1 MIKTVL
7 FDIDGTLLNTAELI
21 YQAFEHSLKINGQKV
36 LARRKMA
43 VSIGKSLED
52 CYLDFAPNGN
62 PVVLSKNHNEFQLKN
77 SHLAELFPD
86 TLKTLEQL
94 KHLGFKMAGI
104 TNRWKSSGK
113 LSVKH
118 TGLDKYLDFVLF
130 RDDVEKLKPDPQP
143 VFQALE
149 KLKIKKEE
157 AVLAGD
163 SEVDILCGRNAGIK
177 TVGVTFGFLGE
188 KIRNSSPD
196 YVIDSLSELPEILIY

>member
-21 YQAFEHSLKINGQKV
+21 YQAFEHSLKINGHQV

-43 VSIGKSLED
+43 ASIGKSLED
-52 CYLDFAPNGN
+52 CYLDFAPNGD
-62 PVVLSKNHNEFQLKN
+62 PVILSKTHNQFQLKN

-86 TLKTLEQL
+86 TIKTLERL
-94 KHLGFKMAGI
+94 KNLGFKMAGI
-104 TNRWKSSGK
+104 TNRWKSSGE

-118 TGLDKYLDFVLF
+118 TGLDKYLEFVLF
-130 RDDVEKLKPDPQP
+130 RDDVKKLKPDPQP